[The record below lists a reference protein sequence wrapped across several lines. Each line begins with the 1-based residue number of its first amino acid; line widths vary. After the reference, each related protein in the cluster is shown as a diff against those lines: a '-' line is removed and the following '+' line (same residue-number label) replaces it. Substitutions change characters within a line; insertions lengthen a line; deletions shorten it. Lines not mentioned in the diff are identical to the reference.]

1 MGMKESWGTGVLAGF
16 LLFIGGFLAI
26 VGIAMLGGGNG
37 AWVLIIAIG
46 ILAYASYLKYVSEH
60 SVRVVEQPQAQAL
73 NPTHTHLNHA
83 DKLGQLKQM
92 LDKGL
97 ITPEEYDAKKSE
109 ILRNL

>member
-46 ILAYASYLKYVSEH
+46 ILVYASYLKYVSEH
-60 SVRVVEQPQAQAL
+60 SVRVVEQPQQQPSHSRHAS
-73 NPTHTHLNHA
+73 PNHA

-92 LDKGL
+92 LDKDL
-97 ITPEEYDAKKSE
+97 ITPEEYQVKKAE